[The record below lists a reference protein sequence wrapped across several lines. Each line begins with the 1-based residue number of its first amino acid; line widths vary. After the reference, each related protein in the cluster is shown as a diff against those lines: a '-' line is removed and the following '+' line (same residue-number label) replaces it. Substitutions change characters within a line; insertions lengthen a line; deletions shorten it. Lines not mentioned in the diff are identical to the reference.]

1 METDSDLEE
10 LIASKKQKE
19 LTLEELEKIV
29 TEVILNNPDS
39 ITDYKLGKDRATKFL
54 MGQIMK
60 ATKGSASPSQ
70 ANEILLKKLSEQ

>member
-1 METDSDLEE
+1 MGKPKKKFAIILEPKT
-10 LIASKKQKE
+10 LQRKKYN
-19 LTLEELEKIV
+19 L
-29 TEVILNNPDS
+29 ILNNPDS